1 MIANFF
7 NKTTPIK
14 SVIIYS
20 LFVLFYFVYKIQH
33 TDTLFKGVGV
43 IEIIEHLFS
52 NILFLILCGI
62 IFSRN
67 GFEKTNLYSSLILVL
82 LFGMFPSTLHVDIPL
97 FINFIYLIVYLKTT
111 ELKYKK
117 EGLNSFYDIGLYI
130 GIAFVFFNWAILML
144 LLLYVGILFIGKAQL
159 RNYIVPIV
167 GFLTPLLLV
176 LTYEYITDTRIGF
189 LDDFSFS
196 FSSDFHLYKK
206 TLLQVPLVAISC
218 IVCIAI
224 LYTIPKKFGINNN
237 SKHQY
242 AIVLYMLATSI
253 LMVYFSTYKN
263 GVELLYLFI
272 PAALIIGQF
281 VADIKKPL
289 FKELFLI
296 ATTVFSIVVLL
307 KN

>member
-14 SVIIYS
+14 SVLIYS

-33 TDTLFKGVGV
+33 ADTLFKGVGV

-52 NILFLILCGI
+52 NILFLTLCGI

-97 FINFIYLIVYLKTT
+97 FINFIYLIVYLKIT

-117 EGLNSFYDIGLYI
+117 EGVNSFFDIGLYI

-144 LLLYVGILFIGKAQL
+144 LLLYVGILLIGKVQL

-189 LDDFSFS
+189 IDDFSFS
-196 FSSDFHLYKK
+196 FSSDFSLYKK
-206 TLLQVPLVAISC
+206 TLLQVPLVVISC
-218 IVCIAI
+218 IVCISI
-224 LYTIPKKFGINNN
+224 LYTIPKKFGIHNN

-242 AIVLYMLATSI
+242 TIVLYMLATSI

-263 GVELLYLFI
+263 RVELLYLFI
-272 PAALIIGQF
+272 PSALIIGQF
-281 VADIKKPL
+281 VTDIKKPL

-296 ATTVFSIVVLL
+296 ATTIFSIVVLL

>member
-33 TDTLFKGVGV
+33 ADTLFKEVG
-43 IEIIEHLFS
+43 ITEIIVHLFS
-52 NILFLILCGI
+52 SILFLTLCGI

-97 FINFIYLIVYLKTT
+97 FVNFIFLIVYLKTT
-111 ELKYKK
+111 ELKYQK
-117 EGLNSFYDIGLYI
+117 EGLSSFFDIGFYI

-144 LLLYVGILFIGKAQL
+144 FLLYVGILLIGKAQL

-167 GFLTPLLLV
+167 GFLTPSLLF
-176 LTYEYITDTRIGF
+176 LTYQYITDTHLDFI
-189 LDDFSFS
+189 DDFSFS
-196 FSSDFHLYKK
+196 FSNDFSLYKN
-206 TLLQVPLVAISC
+206 TLLQVPLAVICS
-218 IVCIAI
+218 IIFIAI
-224 LYTIPKKFGINNN
+224 IYTIPKKFGIND
-237 SKHQY
+237 SSRHQY
-242 AIVLYMLATSI
+242 TIVLYMLVTSI
-253 LMVYFSTYKN
+253 LMVYFSSYKN

-272 PAALIIGQF
+272 PSALIIGQF
-281 VADIKKPL
+281 VTAIKKPL

-296 ATTVFSIVVLL
+296 TITVFSIVVLV